1 MSTTLGG
8 HPMQSL
14 TLNNHTI
21 AASAAGTAAATIV
34 GTISSSYARSWN
46 AYNLT
51 LRNIE
56 IIFGAEGGTAAVGVF
71 IPGNVTASGAMA
83 GAAMRNPIAVTEG
96 IVVRARTTENTPIT
110 CASTTPLVL
119 NFWA

>member
-1 MSTTLGG
+1 MSGWGG
-8 HPMQSL
+8 HPMQSM

-21 AASAAGTAAATIV
+21 AASAGGTASSTIV
-34 GTISSSYARSWN
+34 GTISAAYARSFSVF
-46 AYNLT
+46 NLT

-56 IIFGAEGGTAAVGVF
+56 LTFGKEAGTSAIPVF
-71 IPGNVTASGAMA
+71 CPGNTTANGAMA
-83 GAAMRNPIAVTEG
+83 GMSMRNPIAVTEG
-96 IVVRARTTENTPIT
+96 IVVRARTTENTAIT

>member
-1 MSTTLGG
+1 MADWGG
-8 HPMQSL
+8 HPMQSM

-34 GTISSSYARSWN
+34 GTISAAYARSFSVF
-46 AYNLT
+46 NLT

-56 IIFGAEGGTAAVGVF
+56 LVFGKEQGTAAVGVF
-71 IPGNVTASGAMA
+71 CPGNTTANGAMA
-83 GAAMRNPIAVTEG
+83 GPSMRNPIAVTEG